1 MFYEQKSVKKHIY
14 IQKLLLGLLPQTD
27 TENSEKKRD
36 WVIDL
41 IRTLEIIPQN
51 FFDTVGD
58 GIFEIR
64 IEFQSNIFR
73 IFCCFDEGNLIVLM
87 NGYQKKSPRAP
98 KTEIEKAK
106 VIKAE
111 YFQEKINK
119 KLNK

>member
-1 MFYEQKSVKKHIY
+1 MNQKVPRTIFAYKNYFWDFYNKQTQKTQKKI
-14 IQKLLLGLLPQTD
+14 
-27 TENSEKKRD
+27 D

-41 IRTLEIIPQN
+41 VKTLEIIPQN

-87 NGYQKKSPRAP
+87 NGYQKKSPKAP
-98 KTEIEKAK
+98 KNEIERAKA
-106 VIKAE
+106 IMTE
-111 YFQEKINK
+111 YFEDKSNK
-119 KLNK
+119 KLKK